1 MGEIVHPDRALHLGL
16 MLAISRIL
24 EEEWK
29 QVTSLASHWNLAMEA
44 SLYLI
49 GFCCALRGEEIP
61 LANLYGVAVHWAEA
75 ENHRLKHTFDEK
87 EIKCGPLF

>member
-1 MGEIVHPDRALHLGL
+1 
-16 MLAISRIL
+16 
-24 EEEWK
+24 
-29 QVTSLASHWNLAMEA
+29 MEA
-44 SLYLI
+44 SHILSFPLEPRNGGFPFLI

-61 LANLYGVAVHWAEA
+61 LASLYGVAVHWAEA